1 MEESAKKVADLL
13 KVLSNEN
20 RLMILCSLIKNPLT
34 VSELQ
39 LMVPKIS
46 QSALS
51 QHLNLLK
58 AHGIL
63 KSDKSGLSVTYS
75 IADDR
80 VKETIE
86 VLKKNYCNG
95 ELL

>member
-1 MEESAKKVADLL
+1 MEERAKTVADLL

-63 KSDKSGLSVTYS
+63 RSDKNGLNVTYS
-75 IADDR
+75 IVDDR
-80 VKETIE
+80 VRETIE
-86 VLKKNYCNG
+86 VLNKNYCDG